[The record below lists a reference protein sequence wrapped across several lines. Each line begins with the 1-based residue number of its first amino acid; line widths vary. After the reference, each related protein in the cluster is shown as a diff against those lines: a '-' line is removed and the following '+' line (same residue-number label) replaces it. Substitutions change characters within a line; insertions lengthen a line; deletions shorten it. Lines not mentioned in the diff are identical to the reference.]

1 MRHLGARPW
10 RVIAWMCVAHVLSLA
25 GFSTYPALLPELRAE
40 WAMSGAEA
48 GLLSGLFFAGYMVAV
63 PVLTSLT
70 DRIDARRIYFASSIV
85 AGASSAG
92 FGLFAAG
99 PASGAA
105 FQLLVGAGVAGTY
118 MPGLRALTDNTVGV
132 AQGRAISFYT
142 AIFGVG
148 MAGSVLLAGTIA
160 DLAGWRAAFLVAAVG
175 PPIAGAMVV
184 TGLPPRTPHAV
195 AHRPRLLDFRPVLRQ
210 RVAMA
215 FILGY
220 AVHCWE
226 LFGTR
231 SWMVAFLARAQGE
244 HGEAWPL
251 GPIAIAAIANM
262 LAPLASILGN
272 EMAMRSGRSRVIRV
286 CMTASGLI
294 SCGLGFLIG
303 APWYVLLLIAIL
315 HMALV
320 MSDSSTLTAGLVQ
333 VADPATKGTALAL
346 HSTLGFG
353 AGFVAPLV
361 FGAALD
367 AADTAGP
374 AFAWGAAYATLGVG
388 AVLAPLVL
396 RWGPRR

>member
-1 MRHLGARPW
+1 MRFDQARPW
-10 RVIAWMCVAHVLSLA
+10 HVIAWMCLAHILSLA
-25 GFSTYPALLPELRAE
+25 GFSTYPSLLPGLREA

-70 DRIDARRIYFASSIV
+70 DRIDARRIYLVSSIV

-92 FGLFAAG
+92 FGLLAQG
-99 PASGAA
+99 PASGAL
-105 FQLLVGAGVAGTY
+105 FQLLLGAGVAGTY
-118 MPGLRALTDNTVGV
+118 MPGLRALTDNTTGI

-148 MAGSVLLAGTIA
+148 MAGSVLLAGTVA
-160 DLAGWRAAFLVAAVG
+160 GLAGWRAAFVIAAIG
-175 PPIAGAMVV
+175 PPIAGAMVFA
-184 TGLPPRTPHAV
+184 GLPSRAPQIHAQ
-195 AHRPRLLDFRPVLRQ
+195 RPRLLDFRPVLRQ
-210 RVAMA
+210 PVAMA

-231 SWMVAFLARAQGE
+231 SWMVAFLTRAQGE
-244 HGEAWPL
+244 HEAAWPL

-262 LAPLASILGN
+262 VAPLASIFGN
-272 EMAMRSGRSRVIRV
+272 EMAMRSGRPGVIRV
-286 CMTASGLI
+286 CMTTSGLV
-294 SCGLGFLIG
+294 SCAFGFLIG
-303 APWYVLLLIAIL
+303 APWYALLVIAIV

-333 VADPATKGTALAL
+333 VADPAAKGTALAL

-367 AADTAGP
+367 AAGAGGP
-374 AFAWGAAYATLGVG
+374 VLAWGAAYATLGAA

>member
-1 MRHLGARPW
+1 
-10 RVIAWMCVAHVLSLA
+10 
-25 GFSTYPALLPELRAE
+25 
-40 WAMSGAEA
+40 MSGAEA

-70 DRIDARRIYFASSIV
+70 DRVDARHIYLASSIV

-92 FGLFAAG
+92 FGLLAQG
-99 PASGAA
+99 PASGAL

-118 MPGLRALTDNTVGV
+118 MPGLRALTDNTEGV

-148 MAGSVLLAGTIA
+148 MAGSVFLAGSVA
-160 DLAGWRAAFLVAAVG
+160 EAAGWRAAFLVAAIG
-175 PPIAGAMVV
+175 PPIAGAMVFA
-184 TGLPPRTPHAV
+184 GLPPRTPHSA
-195 AHRPRLLDFRPVLRQ
+195 AKRHRLLDFRPVLRQ

-244 HGEAWPL
+244 QGEAWPL

-262 LAPLASILGN
+262 FAPLASIFGN
-272 EMAMRSGRSRVIRV
+272 EMAMRSGRARVIRV
-286 CMTASGLI
+286 CMIASGVI
-294 SCGLGFLIG
+294 SCAFGFLIG
-303 APWYVLLLIAIL
+303 APWYVLLAIAIL

-333 VADPATKGTALAL
+333 VADPAAKGSALAL

-361 FGAALD
+361 FGVALD
-367 AADTAGP
+367 AAGTGGP
-374 AFAWGAAYATLGVG
+374 AIAWGAAYATLGIL
-388 AVLAPLVL
+388 AVLVPLVL

>member
-1 MRHLGARPW
+1 
-10 RVIAWMCVAHVLSLA
+10 
-25 GFSTYPALLPELRAE
+25 
-40 WAMSGAEA
+40 MSGAEA

-70 DRIDARRIYFASSIV
+70 DRIDARRIYLASSIV
-85 AGASSAG
+85 AGAGSAG
-92 FGLFAAG
+92 FGLLAQG
-99 PASGAA
+99 PASGAF
-105 FQLLVGAGVAGTY
+105 FQLFVGAGVAGTY
-118 MPGLRALTDNTVGV
+118 MPGLRALTDNTEGTV
-132 AQGRAISFYT
+132 QGRAIAFYT

-148 MAGSVLLAGTIA
+148 MAGSVFLAGSVA
-160 DLAGWRAAFLVAAVG
+160 DLAGWRAAFLVAAIG
-175 PPIAGAMVV
+175 PPIAGAVV
-184 TGLPPRTPHAV
+184 FAGLPPRTPIAPGQ
-195 AHRPRLLDFRPVLRQ
+195 RPRLLDFRPVLRQ

-244 HGEAWPL
+244 QGETWPL
-251 GPIAIAAIANM
+251 GPIAIAAIANL
-262 LAPLASILGN
+262 LAPLASIFGN
-272 EMAMRSGRSRVIRV
+272 ELAMRSGRARVIRA
-286 CMTASGLI
+286 CMTVSGLI
-294 SCGLGFLIG
+294 SCGFGFLIG
-303 APWYVLLLIAIL
+303 APWYVLLLIAVV

-333 VADPATKGTALAL
+333 VADPAARGSALAL
-346 HSTLGFG
+346 HSALGFG

-361 FGAALD
+361 FGVALD
-367 AADTAGP
+367 AAGTEAP
-374 AFAWGAAYATLGVG
+374 AIAWGVAYATLGIG

>member
-1 MRHLGARPW
+1 MKLTQGRAW
-10 RVIAWMCVAHVLSLA
+10 RVIAWMCMAHVLSLA
-25 GFSTYPALLPELRAE
+25 GFSTYPALLPGLRAQ

-48 GLLSGLFFAGYMVAV
+48 GLLSGLFFAGYMTAV

-70 DRIDARRIYFASSIV
+70 DRIDARRVYLASSIV
-85 AGASSAG
+85 AGAGSAG
-92 FGLFAAG
+92 FGWLAQG
-99 PASGAA
+99 PVSGAV

-118 MPGLRALTDNTVGV
+118 MPGLRALTDNTEGA

-148 MAGSVLLAGTIA
+148 MAGSVMLAGMVA
-160 DLAGWRAAFLVAAVG
+160 DLAGWRAAFLVAGIG
-175 PPIAGAMVV
+175 PPIAGAMVIA
-184 TGLPPRTPHAV
+184 GLPRRAPHAA
-195 AHRPRLLDFRPVLRQ
+195 AHRTRLLDFRPVLRH

-231 SWMVAFLARAQGE
+231 SWMVAFLSRAQGE
-244 HGEAWPL
+244 HGAAWPL
-251 GPIAIAAIANM
+251 GPILVAAIANL

-272 EMAMRSGRSRVIRV
+272 EVAMRSGRPGVIRV

-294 SCGLGFLIG
+294 TCAFGFLIG
-303 APWYVLLLIAIL
+303 APWYVLLLLAVL

-333 VADPATKGTALAL
+333 VADPAVRGTALAL

-367 AADTAGP
+367 AAGAGGS
-374 AFAWGAAYATLGVG
+374 AIAWGTAYATLGIG
-388 AVLAPLVL
+388 AVLAPLLL
-396 RWGPRR
+396 RWRPRR